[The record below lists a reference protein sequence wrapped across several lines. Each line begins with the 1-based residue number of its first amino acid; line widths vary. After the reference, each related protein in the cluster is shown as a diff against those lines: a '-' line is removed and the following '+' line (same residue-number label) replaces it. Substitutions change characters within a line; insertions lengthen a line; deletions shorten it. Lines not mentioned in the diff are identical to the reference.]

1 MKELSLEN
9 PFDAE
14 NSKEDSATESSKTLY
29 EQMLTRGEELLQKP
43 LLGGGESKVRVQHS
57 KGRMTVWERIKVL
70 TSYEPHITFQNWGS
84 DLDGAGIVTG
94 ILNIDG
100 RDVAFY
106 GHDFTVRAGSIDAT
120 NGSKI
125 ARQIL
130 MAGDHGIPL
139 IGMNDSAG
147 AYVPAGVGGL
157 DGYSE
162 AFAAMRKISGVVP
175 SVMLMFGYN
184 AGGGAYLPRQ
194 GAFVIQP
201 DDTFFG
207 LTGPD
212 VVREALGENISAD
225 DLGGPKVHS
234 KSGVV
239 DLIAPDELGAL
250 KSALRLLSYL
260 PDNNYSAPPI
270 SSTSLTLDDY
280 VEEEAILLH
289 KTFTNPITGFNT
301 PFDMCLLLQ
310 HLVDYGDY
318 FEIQQLRAKQ
328 LITAFARMGGNVVG
342 FIANN
347 SAFASGNI
355 DTEASRKGAKFIRFC
370 NLYNIPVIFLEDV
383 SGYAPGSEQERAGV
397 VQAGRELLDA
407 IVDLRVP
414 RLTLIVRNAFGGA
427 YCAWNS
433 YHVGGDFI
441 FALPSARIAVM
452 GPAGRQFVYKDEFR
466 GILKKYQHDLDSG
479 NSEREAVIERDAAM
493 AKLTARYE
501 RELLNP
507 EEALKLGSVSR
518 IVMPGQSRKVLG
530 NTLCYLLRHYQPCAM
545 AGTQRE

>member
-1 MKELSLEN
+1 MKKLSLEN

-212 VVREALGENISAD
+212 VVREALGENISA
-225 DLGGPKVHS
+225 
-234 KSGVV
+234 V
-239 DLIAPDELGAL
+239 DL
-250 KSALRLLSYL
+250 
-260 PDNNYSAPPI
+260 
-270 SSTSLTLDDY
+270 
-280 VEEEAILLH
+280 
-289 KTFTNPITGFNT
+289 
-301 PFDMCLLLQ
+301 C
-310 HLVDYGDY
+310 
-318 FEIQQLRAKQ
+318 
-328 LITAFARMGGNVVG
+328 
-342 FIANN
+342 
-347 SAFASGNI
+347 
-355 DTEASRKGAKFIRFC
+355 
-370 NLYNIPVIFLEDV
+370 
-383 SGYAPGSEQERAGV
+383 
-397 VQAGRELLDA
+397 
-407 IVDLRVP
+407 
-414 RLTLIVRNAFGGA
+414 
-427 YCAWNS
+427 
-433 YHVGGDFI
+433 
-441 FALPSARIAVM
+441 
-452 GPAGRQFVYKDEFR
+452 
-466 GILKKYQHDLDSG
+466 
-479 NSEREAVIERDAAM
+479 
-493 AKLTARYE
+493 
-501 RELLNP
+501 
-507 EEALKLGSVSR
+507 
-518 IVMPGQSRKVLG
+518 
-530 NTLCYLLRHYQPCAM
+530 
-545 AGTQRE
+545 

>member
-270 SSTSLTLDDY
+270 TSTSLTLDDY

-289 KTFTNPITGFNT
+289 KTFSNPITGFNT

-466 GILKKYQHDLDSG
+466 GILKKYQRDLDSG